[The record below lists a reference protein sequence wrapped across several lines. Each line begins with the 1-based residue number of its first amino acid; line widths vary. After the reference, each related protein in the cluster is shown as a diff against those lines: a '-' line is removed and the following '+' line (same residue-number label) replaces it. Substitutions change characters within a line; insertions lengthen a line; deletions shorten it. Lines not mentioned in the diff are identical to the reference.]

1 MTCFS
6 PVIPHFTS
14 ECLSE
19 IKVIQEIKWPE
30 YDKSILETTETNFVI
45 QVNGKKRTVLKVKK
59 DIQENDLL
67 KLVKENKIAS
77 KYLVSKEIKKVIFV
91 KNRLINILVNE

>member
-30 YDKSILETTETNFVI
+30 YDKSMLKEEIVNIVI
-45 QVNGKKRTVLKVKK
+45 QINGRKRGLIQSKP
-59 DIQENDLL
+59 DITEEKLFEIIKND
-67 KLVKENKIAS
+67 EKIM
-77 KYLVSKEIKKVIFV
+77 KYLDQKNIKKKIYI
-91 KNRLINILVNE
+91 KDKLLNIII